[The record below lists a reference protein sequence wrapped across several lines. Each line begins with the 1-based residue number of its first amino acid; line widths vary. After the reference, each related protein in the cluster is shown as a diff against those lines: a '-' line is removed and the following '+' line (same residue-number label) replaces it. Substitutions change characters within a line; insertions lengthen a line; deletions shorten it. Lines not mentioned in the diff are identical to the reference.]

1 MKLRQLETY
10 LQDVEA
16 FENPKVLLEQY
27 PTRAHIAACVVH
39 TVQVIL
45 HLVVMDKIIRTS
57 LAVRL
62 HHF

>member
-45 HLVVMDKIIRTS
+45 HL
-57 LAVRL
+57 LGAAVSSN
-62 HHF
+62 